1 GFKAYVEHFG
11 NYNAAYG
18 SIAGVIVLMLWLYLT
33 GMVMLLGGEINAQIE
48 QAAAALRRGERP
60 NQQVP
65 PSPSRPVRMEERTP
79 S

>member
-1 GFKAYVEHFG
+1 MDHFG

-33 GMVMLLGGEINAQIE
+33 GVVMLLGGEINAQIE
-48 QAAAALRRGERP
+48 HAAAALRSSRVRGPQAE
-60 NQQVP
+60 
-65 PSPSRPVRMEERTP
+65 PVGED